1 MCLTAEICHVK
12 PSFVDHSHHIPVS
25 VHATSSSCSILIY
38 CSRCTVRHINM
49 SASLLPRPSVRVW
62 ERDYMSAGH
71 MYQRG
76 NHFAFHNYLFV
87 FFNNWLAYMWCSSYS
102 KLFLSLWI
110 GVCISIEYGCPT
122 YVSFTAYPSS
132 GTDWSYL
139 PRVYT
144 FSWLRFIVCRTA
156 LAILWIFITQVS
168 SQCAPFLQC
177 PAHRWG
183 HLPRLPSKYSLST
196 KWGEETHPTTES

>member
-1 MCLTAEICHVK
+1 MQLQHFTIPDYCSCKNFAIYTVVSQPPVCLTAEICHVK

-76 NHFAFHNYLFV
+76 NHFAFHNNLLF
-87 FFNNWLAYMWCSSYS
+87 
-102 KLFLSLWI
+102 FLII
-110 GVCISIEYGCPT
+110 GLLICDVPPI
-122 YVSFTAYPSS
+122 PSS
-132 GTDWSYL
+132 S
-139 PRVYT
+139 
-144 FSWLRFIVCRTA
+144 
-156 LAILWIFITQVS
+156 
-168 SQCAPFLQC
+168 FLF
-177 PAHRWG
+177 
-183 HLPRLPSKYSLST
+183 
-196 KWGEETHPTTES
+196 E